1 MSDLHAIILG
11 FLQGFSEW
19 LPISSTAHLA
29 VALHLFGLSDDRGM
43 GAAFTAVSQLGSV
56 LAALVYFR
64 RDILDVIMRAP
75 ATGDL
80 AKSDPNRAD
89 RRLLWPVVVGT
100 VPVVVCGLA
109 LKDAIEGPFRSLHVI
124 AGSMISFGVILA
136 VVERKAAQMR
146 KLNTIGIWDGLA
158 IGIGQAFSLM
168 PGASRSGTTITAA
181 LACGLE
187 RATAARFSFLLSLP
201 AITGAGIYELVR
213 HREAIAAADMTRP
226 IILATVMAFVVGWA
240 TIDFLMKFLRRHPT
254 YVFVWYR
261 VIVGAAIIS
270 MVAAG
275 LL

>member
-29 VALHLFGLSDDRGM
+29 VALHLFGLSDDQGM
-43 GAAFTAVSQLGSV
+43 GVAFTAVSQLGSV

-64 RDILDVIMRAP
+64 RDILDVLTRGP
-75 ATGDL
+75 AEADSGK
-80 AKSDPNRAD
+80 ADPDRAD
-89 RRLLWPVVVGT
+89 RRLLWPVVIGT
-100 VPVVVCGLA
+100 IPVVVCGIA
-109 LKDAIEGPFRSLHVI
+109 LKDAIEGPFRALHVI
-124 AGSMISFGVILA
+124 AGSMISFGIILA
-136 VVERKAAQMR
+136 VVERKALKR
-146 KLNTIGIWDGLA
+146 RRLNTIGIWDGLA
-158 IGIGQAFSLM
+158 IGIGQAFSLV

-201 AITGAGIYELVR
+201 AITGAGLYELIR

-226 IILATVMAFVVGWA
+226 IILATIMAFIVGWA
-240 TIDFLMKFLRRHPT
+240 SIDLLIKFLRRHPT

-261 VIVGAAIIS
+261 VVVGAVIIG
-270 MVAAG
+270 MVLAG
-275 LL
+275 IL